1 MKRLMI
7 FILLFF
13 LISCGSIEFVYK
25 DSKNIINPLYQ
36 KTKVTTTGVDLVFI
50 NSYLPMFF
58 GDNKDSLYDLLI
70 NIEENKTNRSVKS
83 NQASTNIRYEL
94 SFLYNLSS
102 IENNCIIYSKRVV
115 SYFSIIPKSSGYNFG
130 TDTSLEKK
138 YELAIVENLN
148 QFLSFLSIVDMNSCE

>member
-1 MKRLMI
+1 MRRLVV

-25 DSKNIINPLYQ
+25 DNKNIINPLYQ
-36 KTKVTTTGVDLVFI
+36 KTKVFTTGVDLVFM

-58 GDNKDSLYDLLI
+58 GDNKDSLYELLI

-94 SFLYNLSS
+94 SFMYNLSS
-102 IENNCIIYSKRVV
+102 KEKNCIIYSKRVV

-130 TDTSLEKK
+130 TDASLEKK
-138 YELAIVENLN
+138 YELAIIENLN
-148 QFLSFLSIVDMNSCE
+148 QFLSFLSGVDMNNCE